1 MKNFKFWIKLCV
13 FNFFIVSTIG
23 VMMRYNIAFSSL
35 SLNHTFMQESHSHF
49 AFYGWVSACI
59 YLFITNYLHQFSRKI
74 NLKKYQILMIFNQIS
89 SYGMLITFLFY
100 GYNWMSI
107 IFSSIALFTSFAYFI
122 LLLIDT
128 KSSENPEIIWLRSGA
143 FFATFSSIGIFFL
156 AYFASR
162 KIVDENFKN
171 AYIYFYLHYQYNGFF
186 LFSCIGLFIINLQQK
201 KIYIPERLNKI
212 IFYLLFVG
220 SLFGFGLSVLW
231 MKIPS
236 YLHTFLIVIAIA
248 QLFGALKLGLWVWN
262 NRLKVFTNYCI
273 IKKTLVNIFGFV
285 FLMKFILQYLSTIP
299 DFGIYAFNN
308 VNIVIAYLHLVLLM
322 GISLF
327 LVWKIVEIKTIIM
340 GKSLRI
346 SIFTMIFGIV
356 LNEIILVLAG
366 FPPICKVIFFQ
377 PSYGLFIAS
386 VIIMISIML
395 FFSSLNFSHER

>member
-1 MKNFKFWIKLCV
+1 MKNFKFWIKICV
-13 FNFFIVSTIG
+13 FNFLVVSIVG
-23 VMMRYNIAFSSL
+23 VLMRYNLAFSL
-35 SLNHTFMQESHSHF
+35 PGFNHTFMQESHSHF

-59 YLFITNYLHQFSRKI
+59 YLFVTDYLHQFSQKI
-74 NLKKYQILMIFNQIS
+74 KIKKYQFLMISNQIG
-89 SYGMLITFLFY
+89 SYGMLFSFLCG
-100 GYNWMSI
+100 GYFWLSI
-107 IFSSIALFTSFAYFI
+107 IFSSIALFTGFAYFI
-122 LLLIDT
+122 FLLIDT
-128 KSSENPEIIWLRSGA
+128 KENKNPEIIWLRSGA

-156 AYFASR
+156 AYLASR

-171 AYIYFYLHYQYNGFF
+171 ACIYFYLHYQYNGFF

-201 KIYIPERLNKI
+201 KIYIPEKLNKI

-236 YLHTFLIVIAIA
+236 YLHTFLIVIAIV
-248 QLFGALKLGLWVWN
+248 QLFGALKLGLWVWS

-299 DFGIYAFNN
+299 DFGIYAINN